1 MSVLAVP
8 VRRLEDAKT
17 RLMPIL
23 SPRERAD
30 LMLAMV
36 HDVLD
41 AATAQ
46 SDWETWVISRDPTVL
61 DAARAAG
68 AEAVPEAGST
78 LLAAVR
84 QVETAA
90 LERGA
95 PRLAVLLADLP
106 WVTAGALADALEVS
120 APVVATRAASDGGTN
135 LLLRTP
141 PDAIRARFGRDSFQK
156 HLWAARRARVDSVA
170 AESEELAFD
179 LDDADDLDRLLAS
192 GRECGALA
200 ACRKMDLARRLRLH
214 A

>member
-17 RLMPIL
+17 RLAPIL
-23 SPRERAD
+23 STGERAE

-36 HDVLD
+36 RDVLA

-46 SDWETWVISRDPTVL
+46 SGWETWVISSDATVL
-61 DAARAAG
+61 DAARDAG
-68 AEAVPEAGST
+68 AEAVGEEGST

-84 QVETAA
+84 QVEAAA
-90 LERGA
+90 LERGE

-106 WVTAGALADALEVS
+106 WVTARALSEALAVQ
-120 APVVATRAASDGGTN
+120 APVVATRAGSDGGTN
-135 LLLRTP
+135 LLVRTP
-141 PDAIRARFGRDSFQK
+141 PNAIRARFGSDSFQK
-156 HLWAARRARVDSVA
+156 HLWAARRVRVEAAA

-179 LDDADDLDRLLAS
+179 LDDAGDLDRLLAS
-192 GRECGALA
+192 GRECRALD

>member
-17 RLMPIL
+17 RLAPIL

-46 SDWETWVISRDPTVL
+46 SGWETWVISSDVRVL
-61 DAARAAG
+61 DASRDAG
-68 AEAVPEAGST
+68 AEPVDEAGST

-84 QVETAA
+84 QVETTARK
-90 LERGA
+90 RGA

-106 WVTAGALADALEVS
+106 WVTAGALADALEMS
-120 APVVATRAASDGGTN
+120 APVVAARAASDGGTN

-156 HLWAARRARVDSVA
+156 HLWAARRARVKAVA

-192 GRECGALA
+192 GRECRALA